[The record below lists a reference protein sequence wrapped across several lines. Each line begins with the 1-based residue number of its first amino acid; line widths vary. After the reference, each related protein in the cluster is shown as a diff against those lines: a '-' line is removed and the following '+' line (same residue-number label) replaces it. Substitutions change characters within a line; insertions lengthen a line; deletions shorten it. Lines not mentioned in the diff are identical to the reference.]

1 MSLSCLLLHNN
12 KHSPLAHCVGRAKR
26 DQGQDYRLLCQLLQT
41 STTRR
46 NSRKVR
52 TKKRWRHGT
61 GAHEAAKIA
70 DTPLFG
76 RPRLS
81 HISYTLAVSSSCITS
96 YVQIGTN
103 WCKDSGIYEFTMGS
117 TGAKVKARYT
127 FVYVYEDG
135 QWKIAHH
142 HSSQMPEA
150 IQPKQPVLNDR
161 EVRGLFNV
169 SVQYRTEGSKGA
181 KLKSILVLTFPPPL
195 PL

>member
-1 MSLSCLLLHNN
+1 LPTH
-12 KHSPLAHCVGRAKR
+12 H
-26 DQGQDYRLLCQLLQT
+26 Y
-41 STTRR
+41 
-46 NSRKVR
+46 
-52 TKKRWRHGT
+52 
-61 GAHEAAKIA
+61 
-70 DTPLFG
+70 LFG
-76 RPRLS
+76 RPCLS
-81 HISYTLAVSSSCITS
+81 HILYTLAVSSSSITS

-169 SVQYRTEGSKGA
+169 SVWKEACEIGIDSCTDVSSSTPIVAME
-181 KLKSILVLTFPPPL
+181 
-195 PL
+195 